1 LLVCVYFFL
10 SCVHAIFVCM
20 CVCEL
25 IQKEERFCSSRIVFR
40 LIRYR
45 TIGRVFCYGTVLLII
60 IFLDSIHFACF
71 LLLTD
76 YALYTHTAY
85 FFFARFTFLLLDA
98 TGAHFATMDAQCGAN
113 NWGGRL
119 PQDARPTV
127 RPAAF
132 KLRFFLPKVKKGE

>member
-85 FFFARFTFLLLDA
+85 FFLLDLLFYFWTQRA
-98 TGAHFATMDAQCGAN
+98 LISRRWMPSVAQIIGAGVFPKTRAQLFGQ
-113 NWGGRL
+113 
-119 PQDARPTV
+119 PP
-127 RPAAF
+127 
-132 KLRFFLPKVKKGE
+132 